1 MICIIENIIIKKHYK
16 LLKKTM
22 EKGKLEKSYSKFS
35 IRSNRSAQ
43 ETVDLSKFSDCQIDG
58 KPFSVHDDGLSFIK
72 ESYFI
77 KNRAQGSVS
86 CI

>member
-1 MICIIENIIIKKHYK
+1 
-16 LLKKTM
+16 M

-58 KPFSVHDDGLSFIK
+58 KPFTVHNDGLSFIK
-72 ESYFI
+72 NYI
-77 KNRAQGSVS
+77 LLKNRAQGSVS